1 MGKNLRFLSLA
12 ILLLLLG
19 SGAFAQ
25 TRTVTGTV
33 TSEDGPMPGV
43 SVLVVGS
50 NKGAT
55 TDGDGKY
62 TLELT
67 STETSL
73 TFSFIGYK
81 TVTVDVANRNVVD
94 VALETD
100 TQSLDEVVIVGYG
113 TLQEKDLTSAI
124 TTVKTEELT
133 KTPTSQPMQALQGKV
148 PGVQIVSS
156 GAPGA
161 SPTVRIRGIG
171 SMPGQGNSDPL
182 YVVDG
187 MFFTNIDFLNPND
200 IATISLLK
208 DASAAAIYGV
218 RAANGVV
225 LITTKSGSYNQK
237 TEVVYDGYYGVQR
250 AQNVVQMSNSQ
261 QFTQYALATGV
272 TADATY
278 IDAAFARYGRSRVNP
293 NVPLPNTD
301 WYDKVLRTASIQNHS
316 VSINGGKDNVRYS
329 VGGSYFNQEGLLN
342 VAKNEYRRLNL
353 RTKIDFKAT
362 DRLTVGVNFN
372 LSNARQYV
380 ADNGAWDNA
389 YFAVPIMPVFDPN
402 NTAASPVKLA
412 NAKSLGYRDPQNP
425 FYNLYYNNDRNNIGK
440 ILGNFFW
447 DYQLIPNKLSFKMT
461 YNYSYEN
468 INTRNVDFANNNGFT
483 ESQNGIYKRASTQL
497 NQIID
502 NVLTYTEDFGD
513 HNITAVAGYSY
524 RSEINEGNFVQGT
537 NILKLDPKNE
547 ATWYI
552 PGSSIVAT
560 GSGDFGTKIFSTS
573 YFGRLAYNYDD
584 RYLVYS
590 TLRRDGT
597 NKFQKGAIWGTF
609 FTIGGG
615 WVVSEESFFD
625 VPVID
630 FLKIRGSWGQ
640 LGNDGV
646 AYAIGSPTVDP
657 ITTAI
662 NEAQRNGFIINNAFD
677 LVKKWETVVETNI
690 GFTTRLLKNS
700 LSIDLDYYSRKT
712 EDAVLTVV
720 LPAQRQIVRRNGGEI
735 KNSGLEAAL
744 SYSGKITPDINF
756 TVGANFT
763 TLKNEVKSLNGQSY
777 LDAGQAEFLQRSI
790 VGNSI
795 NAFYGFEVEGVFQST
810 EQINSSGYTAQ
821 FISDNNL
828 VPGDF
833 RYKDQNGDGVI
844 DANDRVVLGKILPS
858 FMYGFNMAVSWK
870 GFELSANFQGIT
882 GNSILNRKRGQLIFN
897 PDANIDADLATGLW
911 DGEGSTNKYPSALG
925 LRKSWNLKMS
935 DHFVESG
942 AYFRIQNVRLS
953 YNIIGKE
960 LMGIKVPTTK
970 VTFTAE
976 RPLTVFQY
984 NGFNPEVA
992 NGVDTQTYPIP
1003 AVYTL
1008 GLNVKF

>member
-113 TLQEKDLTSAI
+113 TMQEKDLTSAI

-237 TEVVYDGYYGVQR
+237 TEIVYDGYYGVQR

-342 VAKNEYRRLNL
+342 VAKNEYRRLNF
-353 RTKIDFKAT
+353 RTKVDFKAT

-372 LSNARQYV
+372 ISNARQYV

-402 NTAASPVKLA
+402 NTTATPVKLA

-425 FYNLYYNNDRNNIGK
+425 FFNLYYNNDRNNVGK
-440 ILGNFFW
+440 ILGNLFW

-461 YNYSYEN
+461 YNYSFEN

-483 ESQNGIYKRASTQL
+483 DSQNGIYKKGSTQY

-513 HNITAVAGYSY
+513 HNITAVAGYTF
-524 RSEINEGNFVQGT
+524 RSEINEGNYVQGA
-537 NILKLDPKNE
+537 NIATLDPKNE

-552 PGSSIVAT
+552 PTGTIVSNQ
-560 GSGDFGTKIFSTS
+560 SGDFGSKLYGSS
-573 YFGRLAYNYDD
+573 YFGRVSYNYDD

-597 NKFQKGAIWGTF
+597 NKFRKGDKWGNF

-615 WVVSEESFFD
+615 WVVTEEDFFD
-625 VPVID
+625 VPAID
-630 FLKIRGSWGQ
+630 YLKIRGSWGQ

-646 AYAIGSPTVDP
+646 ASAVGQPTVDP

-662 NEAQRNGFIINNAFD
+662 NEAEKNGFVIDNAYD
-677 LVKKWETVVETNI
+677 LVNRWETVVETNV
-690 GFTTRLLKNS
+690 GFSARVLKNA
-700 LSIDLDYYSRKT
+700 LSIDLDYYVRNT
-712 EDAVLTVV
+712 QDAVLTIV
-720 LPAQRQIVRRNGGEI
+720 LPAQREIIRRNGGEI

-744 SYSGKITPDINF
+744 SYSGKITSDINF

-763 TLKNEVKSLNGQSY
+763 TLKNEVTNLKGQRY

-795 NAFYGFEVEGVFQST
+795 NAFYGFEVEGVFQSS

-821 FISDNNL
+821 FISDNNI

-833 RYKDQNGDGVI
+833 HYKDQNGDGII

-858 FMYGFNMAVSWK
+858 FMYGFNLGVTWK
-870 GFELSANFQGIT
+870 GFELTANFQGIS

-897 PDANIDADLATGLW
+897 PDANIDADLSTHLW
-911 DGEGSTNKYPSALG
+911 DGEGSGNKYPSALG

-942 AYFRIQNVRLS
+942 NYFRIQNVRLS

-960 LMGIKVPTTK
+960 LLGIKVPTTK

>member
-1 MGKNLRFLSLA
+1 
-12 ILLLLLG
+12 
-19 SGAFAQ
+19 Q

-50 NKGAT
+50 NKGAS
-55 TDGDGKY
+55 TDGEGKY
-62 TLELT
+62 TLQLT
-67 STETSL
+67 PAETSL

-81 TVTVDVANRNVVD
+81 TVTVEVGDRTVVD
-94 VALETD
+94 VVLEAD
-100 TQSLDEVVIVGYG
+100 AQALDEVVIVGYG
-113 TLQEKDLTSAI
+113 TMQEKDLTSAI
-124 TTVKTEELT
+124 TTVKTDELT
-133 KTPTSQPMQALQGKV
+133 KTPTSQPMQALQGKI
-148 PGVQIVSS
+148 PGVQVVSS

-187 MFFTNIDFLNPND
+187 MFFSNIDFLNPND

-208 DASAAAIYGV
+208 DASASAIYGV

-342 VAKNEYRRLNL
+342 VAKNEYRRLNF
-353 RTKIDFKAT
+353 RTKVDFKAT

-372 LSNARQYV
+372 LSNARQYI

-389 YFAVPIMPVFDPN
+389 YFAVPIMPVFDPS
-402 NTAASPVKLA
+402 NTAASPIKLA
-412 NAKSLGYRDPQNP
+412 NAHSLGYRDPQNP
-425 FYNLYYNNDRNNIGK
+425 FFNLYYNNDRNNIGK
-440 ILGNFFW
+440 ILGNLFW

-461 YNYSYEN
+461 YNYSFEN
-468 INTRNVDFANNNGFT
+468 VDTRNVDFANNNGFT
-483 ESQNGIYKRASTQL
+483 FSQNGIYKKASTQY
-497 NQIID
+497 NQILD
-502 NVLTYTEDFGD
+502 NVLTYTETFGA
-513 HNITAVAGYSY
+513 HNITAVAGYTH
-524 RSEINEGNFVQGT
+524 RSEINEGNYVQGA
-537 NILKLDPKNE
+537 NITTLNPKDE
-547 ATWYI
+547 STWYI
-552 PGSSIVAT
+552 PVGTIVQNQSA
-560 GSGDFGTKIFSTS
+560 DFGSKLYGSS

-584 RYLVYS
+584 RYLLYG
-590 TLRRDGT
+590 TYRREGT
-597 NKFQKGAIWGTF
+597 NKFQNGNIWGNF

-615 WVVSEESFFD
+615 WVVSEEDFFGIEQ
-625 VPVID
+625 ID
-630 FLKIRGSWGQ
+630 FLKVRGSWGQ

-646 AYAIGSPTVDP
+646 APAIGQATVNP

-662 NEAQRNGFIINNAFD
+662 AEAERAGYVIDNAFD
-677 LVKKWETVVETNI
+677 LVKTWETVVETNV
-690 GFTTRLLKNS
+690 GVTARALNNALTV
-700 LSIDLDYYSRKT
+700 DLDYYVRDTK
-712 EDAVLTVV
+712 DAVLTII
-720 LPAQRQIVRRNGGEI
+720 LPAQREIVRRNGGEI
-735 KNSGLEAAL
+735 RNSGFEGAL
-744 SYSGKITPDINF
+744 SYSGKITPEINF

-763 TLKNEVKSLNGQSY
+763 TLKNEVTNLAGQSY

-795 NAFYGFEVEGVFQST
+795 NAFYGFEVEGVFQTT
-810 EQINSSGYTAQ
+810 EEINSSGYTAQ
-821 FISDNNL
+821 FISDKNL

-833 RYKDQNGDGVI
+833 RFKDQNGDGVI
-844 DANDRVVLGKILPS
+844 DANDRVVLGKILPN
-858 FMYGFNMAVSWK
+858 FLYGFNLGVTWK
-870 GFELSANFQGIT
+870 GFELTANFQGIS

-897 PDANIDADLATGLW
+897 PDANIDADLSTNLW
-911 DGEGSTNKYPSALG
+911 HGEGTGNKYPSALG
-925 LRKSWNLKMS
+925 LRKSWNLQMS
-935 DHFVESG
+935 DHFVEKG
-942 AYFRIQNVRLS
+942 NYFRIQNVRLA
-953 YNIIGKE
+953 YNLVGKE
-960 LMGIKVPTTK
+960 LLGVKVPATK
-970 VTFTAE
+970 IFLTAE

-1003 AVYTL
+1003 AVYTV